1 MKKLLLNILIFSLL
15 FTLSGCGCKQWN
27 DFWGTGPVA
36 PEVAKKC
43 IFAKDCKPI
52 AKAKPA
58 AAAPVKSQ
66 PVVKSE
72 CGISS
77 ATSSHPC
84 EGCAV
89 VKLEKNMPVEVSMNT
104 KFDYTIKVMNPTGYM
119 LDDVVVTENLA
130 NGFKLADTNP
140 KSKADGG
147 KLAFEIGMLE
157 PGQTKVITISGMATS
172 TDCLKSCATVS
183 YIVPTCASVKVVQ
196 PALKLTKTAPAS
208 VLLCE
213 TIPVIFVVTNT
224 GSGSA
229 GEVKIE
235 DTLPADL
242 KTVDGKSAIMINA
255 GTLAAGQS
263 REFATTLKAG
273 KTGKYENKAIASS
286 STGLKAEAS
295 ATTEVRQ
302 PVLSITKTA
311 PENIIIGREI
321 TYEIAV
327 TNKGDAAAANT
338 MIMDMIPPNVT
349 FVKASDDGRLSTG
362 NVAWNIGSLSPNA
375 SKTVTVTYKVTGA
388 GQIANKATAKAV
400 CAQEVTASAKTTAKG
415 VPGVLL
421 EMVDLEDPIV
431 VGSNATYVI
440 TVTNQGFAP
449 LTNLVV
455 KGILQEG
462 MKYQSSSGA
471 TTGTFVADT
480 ITFAPVATL
489 APKAKLSWQVIIKA
503 TAAGNHQFK
512 VTLKTNELSTELQK
526 LETTNFY
533 E

>member
-1 MKKLLLNILIFSLL
+1 MKKLLLNILIFLLL
-15 FTLSGCGCKQWN
+15 FAMPGCCCKQWN

-36 PEVAKKC
+36 PEVAKKSV
-43 IFAKDCKPI
+43 FAKDCKPI
-52 AKAKPA
+52 AKA
-58 AAAPVKSQ
+58 APVKPQ
-66 PVVKSE
+66 QVVKSE
-72 CGISS
+72 CGVSS

-89 VKLEKNMPVEVSMNT
+89 VKLEKNMPAEVAMNT

-130 NGFKLADTNP
+130 ANFKLADTNP
-140 KSKADGG
+140 KSKLEGG
-147 KLAFEIGMLE
+147 KLTFDIGTLE
-157 PGQTKVITISGMATS
+157 SGQTKVITISGMATS

-183 YIVPTCASVKVVQ
+183 YIVPTCASIKVVQ
-196 PALKLTKTAPAS
+196 PALKLVKTAPAS

-213 TIPVIFVVTNT
+213 AIPVKFVVTNT

-235 DTLPADL
+235 DILPADL
-242 KTVDGKSAIMINA
+242 KTVDGKSAIMFDA

-263 REFATTLKAG
+263 REFAATLKAS
-273 KTGKYENKAIASS
+273 KAGKYENKAVANS

-295 ATTEVRQ
+295 TTTEVSQ
-302 PVLSITKTA
+302 PILAITKTA
-311 PENIIIGREI
+311 PENVIIGREI
-321 TYEIAV
+321 TYGIAV
-327 TNKGDAAAANT
+327 TNKGDAVAANT
-338 MIMDMIPPNVT
+338 TITDMIPSNVA
-349 FVKASDDGRLSTG
+349 FVKASDDGRLSAG
-362 NVAWNIGSLSPNA
+362 NVVWNIGSLSPNA

-388 GQIANKATAKAV
+388 GQIANKATV
-400 CAQEVTASAKTTAKG
+400 TSGCAQEAAASAKSTAKG

-431 VGSNATYVI
+431 VGNNVTYVI
-440 TVTNQGFAP
+440 TITNQGFAP
-449 LTNLVV
+449 LTNLMV
-455 KGILQEG
+455 KGILEEG
-462 MKYQSSSGA
+462 MKYVSSSGA
-471 TTGTFVADT
+471 TTGTFAANT

-489 APKAKLSWQVIIKA
+489 APKARLSWQVIVKA
-503 TAAGNHQFK
+503 ASAGDHQFK